1 VNKRLHAE
9 KAYHSVKIKT
19 ASGPR
24 VILMFYEGGLKAAGL
39 AKKKM
44 LEGNIRDAYKYRGK
58 LLCVLSGL
66 MSSLTV
72 EAGHKEVN
80 SFLFLYSYM
89 SKLAREAQIEKEDGA
104 SFDEIMR
111 ILGELRSSWHKM
123 LVDNGIV

>member
-1 VNKRLHAE
+1 MDQRLHAE
-9 KAYHSVKIKT
+9 RTYHSVQVRT

-24 VILMFYEGGLKAAGL
+24 LILMLYEGGIKAAGL
-39 AKKKM
+39 AKKRM
-44 LEGNIRDAYKYRGK
+44 LEGSIRDAYKYRGK

-89 SKLAREAQIEKEDGA
+89 SKLAREAQIEKQDKA

-111 ILGELRSSWHKM
+111 ILGELRSSWRKM

>member
-1 VNKRLHAE
+1 MDQRRHAE
-9 KAYHSVKIKT
+9 RTYHSVRVKT

-39 AKKKM
+39 AKRKII
-44 LEGNIRDAYKYRGK
+44 EGNIREAYKYRGK

-66 MSSLTV
+66 LSSLTV

-89 SKLAREAQIEKEDGA
+89 SKLAREAQIDKQDHA

-111 ILGELRSSWHKM
+111 ILTELRSSWQRM

>member
-1 VNKRLHAE
+1 MNKRLHAE
-9 KAYHSVKIKT
+9 KAYHSVRIKT

-44 LEGNIRDAYKYRGK
+44 LEGNIREAYKYRGK

-72 EAGHKEVN
+72 EAGHKEVD

-89 SKLAREAQIEKEDGA
+89 SKLAREAQIEKQDQA

-111 ILGELRSSWHKM
+111 ILGELRSCWHKM

>member
-9 KAYHSVKIKT
+9 KAYHSVRIKT

-44 LEGNIRDAYKYRGK
+44 LEGNIREAYKYRGK

-72 EAGHKEVN
+72 EAGHKEVD

-89 SKLAREAQIEKEDGA
+89 SKLAREAQIEKQDQA

-111 ILGELRSSWHKM
+111 ILGELRSCWHKM

>member
-1 VNKRLHAE
+1 MNKRLHAG
-9 KAYHSVKIKT
+9 KAYHSVRIKT

-72 EAGHKEVN
+72 EAGHKEVD

-89 SKLAREAQIEKEDGA
+89 SKLAREAQIEKQDVSG
-104 SFDEIMR
+104 FDEVLR
-111 ILGELRSSWHKM
+111 ILGDLRDCWNKM
-123 LVDNGIV
+123 LIDNGIA